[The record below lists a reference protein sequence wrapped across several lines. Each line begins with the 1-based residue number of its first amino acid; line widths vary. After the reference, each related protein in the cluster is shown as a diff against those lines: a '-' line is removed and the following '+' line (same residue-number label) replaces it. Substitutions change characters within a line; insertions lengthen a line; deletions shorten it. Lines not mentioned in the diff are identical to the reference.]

1 MPITV
6 YTPKVVICG
15 HLKRTNKAMKDLYTY
30 LNEAMT
36 DVSIF
41 AIIKPGFDN
50 VASDIISYIKG
61 QGYLITNMLEKQL
74 DYGQAEM
81 LYDVHKDE
89 SFFDDLCKYM
99 SSDKCTGLMIAN
111 PLHKDFDKT
120 KEEIR
125 SMYGIDEMKNTL
137 HSSDSKERV
146 EYESRIF
153 FA

>member
-1 MPITV
+1 
-6 YTPKVVICG
+6 
-15 HLKRTNKAMKDLYTY
+15 MKDLYTY

-41 AIIKPGFDN
+41 AIIKPGFDD

-74 DYGQAEM
+74 DCGQAEM

-99 SSDKCTGLMIAN
+99 SSDKCIGLMIAN
-111 PLHKDFDKT
+111 PLHKDFDET

-125 SMYGIDEMKNTL
+125 NKWGRDEMKNAL
-137 HSSDSKERV
+137 HSSDSQKRV
-146 EYESRIF
+146 DYESQIF
-153 FA
+153 FE

>member
-1 MPITV
+1 
-6 YTPKVVICG
+6 
-15 HLKRTNKAMKDLYTY
+15 MKDLYTY

-36 DVSIF
+36 DISIF

-50 VASDIISYIKG
+50 VASDIISYIKSE
-61 QGYLITNMLEKQL
+61 GYLITNMLEKRL
-74 DYGQAEM
+74 DQGQAEM

-89 SFFDDLCKYM
+89 DFFEDLCKYM
-99 SSDKCTGLMIAN
+99 ASNKCIGLMIAN

-125 SMYGIDEMKNTL
+125 NKWGIDEMKNAL